1 LAERGDFLLLVGLSF
16 EPGNAKVNRMMM
28 ERDKIFDVSS
38 MGKLFRKSLEMF
50 AYRLEDENGNEIR
63 LDALEIEQKFFVV
76 FPSDTGFTRTSG
88 IRIA

>member
-1 LAERGDFLLLVGLSF
+1 
-16 EPGNAKVNRMMM
+16 MMT

-63 LDALEIEQKFFVV
+63 LDTLSIEQKFFVV
-76 FPSDTGFTRTSG
+76 FPSGTGFTRTSG
-88 IRIA
+88 VRIA